1 MNVAGR
7 VLVAGSSH
15 GSIEACFA
23 SVRRHAAQFGAA
35 PVKINLREPVQPAV
49 PATPQLAVAQRSGM
63 IANIDRAFAWRE
75 GLRTPALAP
84 AAIAA
89 LPTPDLRYAQ

>member
-1 MNVAGR
+1 LNVAGR

-49 PATPQLAVAQRSGM
+49 PATPQLPVAQRSGM

-75 GLRTPALAP
+75 GLRAPALAP

-89 LPTPDLRYAQ
+89 LPTPALRYAS